1 MIGHKAILFVPIKPS
16 RRSSDDEDQEEWWLK
31 LECRGICEKF
41 QTKRRYDYGKK
52 CVFCDVFLRIV
63 ENSCPC
69 CGKYL
74 RTKSIRY
81 KKYNNFGDASKISV
95 EFWS

>member
-16 RRSSDDEDQEEWWLK
+16 RRSSGDEDQEEWWLK

-52 CVFCDVFLRIV
+52 CIFCDMFLKVV
-63 ENSCPC
+63 ENNCPC

-74 RTKSIRY
+74 RTRSRRY
-81 KKYNNFGDASKISV
+81 NEYLHYGDATRITV
-95 EFWS
+95 

>member
-1 MIGHKAILFVPIKPS
+1 MRMRFRK
-16 RRSSDDEDQEEWWLK
+16 
-31 LECRGICEKF
+31 CNGICEKY

-81 KKYNNFGDASKISV
+81 KKYENFGDASKISV
-95 EFWS
+95 EF